1 MQLKTTSINN
11 TSLEYVESGD
21 PSAPPLILI
30 HGWAQDHR
38 LFRLLEPHLRDH
50 FRVLRLNFRGHDGSA
65 GTPADF
71 TAEDL
76 IQDTVE
82 FIEQLDLEDVRIAST
97 SHGCWVNIGVQERL
111 GAKGFGQAVVIDWL
125 LKPFDGFHQQIEQG
139 ASPDTVAA
147 ARQSMF
153 DEWTEGTDSLD
164 VIDHVQREMTWFG
177 ESMWMRAC
185 REISKSYSQWENPL
199 ERMKAVPGNLEV
211 AHIYSQP
218 LDPEYR
224 KFQEE
229 FAAGNPWF
237 TPIHIPGKTHFPT
250 LENPESV
257 AAAIKTF
264 FS

>member
-1 MQLKTTSINN
+1 MQLKTMLLDDSPI
-11 TSLEYVESGD
+11 EYVESGD
-21 PSAPPLILI
+21 PAAPPLILI

-50 FRVLRLNFRGHDGSA
+50 FRVLRLNFRGHGGNP
-65 GTPADF
+65 GTPGDF
-71 TAEDL
+71 TAEEL
-76 IQDTVE
+76 IQDPLG
-82 FIEQLDLEDVRIAST
+82 FIEHLELENVRIAST
-97 SHGCWVNIGVQERL
+97 SHGCWVNIGVQDRL
-111 GAKGFGQAVVIDWL
+111 GSDRFGQAVVIDWL
-125 LKPFDGFHQQIEQG
+125 MKPFDGFHQQIEQG
-139 ASPDTVAA
+139 ASPETAAA

-153 DEWTEGTDSLD
+153 DEWTEGTDSVD

-177 ESMWMRAC
+177 EDMWIRAC
-185 REISKSYSQWENPL
+185 REIRKSYDLWGSPL
-199 ERMKAVPGNLEV
+199 ERMAAVQGGLEV

-218 LDPEYR
+218 LDPEYK
-224 KFQEE
+224 KFQED
-229 FAAGNPWF
+229 FSAQNPWF

>member
-1 MQLKTTSINN
+1 MQLKTAFLNN
-11 TSLEYVESGD
+11 SPLEYVESGD

-50 FRVLRLNFRGHDGSA
+50 FRVLRVNFRGHDGKV
-65 GTPADF
+65 GTCADF
-71 TAEDL
+71 TADDL
-76 IQDTVE
+76 VQDTLE
-82 FIEQLDLEDVRIAST
+82 FIKQLDLKNVRIAST
-97 SHGCWVNIGVQERL
+97 SHGCWVNIGVQDSLGPERH
-111 GAKGFGQAVVIDWL
+111 GQTVVIDWL

-177 ESMWMRAC
+177 ESMWIRAC
-185 REISKSYSQWENPL
+185 REIRKSYAHWGNPL
-199 ERMKAVPGNLEV
+199 ERMKAVRGGLEV

-218 LDPEYR
+218 LDPGYR
-224 KFQEE
+224 KFQED
-229 FAAGNPWF
+229 FAAANPWF
-237 TPIHIPGKTHFPT
+237 TPIHVPGKTHFPT

-257 AAAIKTF
+257 AAAIKTY